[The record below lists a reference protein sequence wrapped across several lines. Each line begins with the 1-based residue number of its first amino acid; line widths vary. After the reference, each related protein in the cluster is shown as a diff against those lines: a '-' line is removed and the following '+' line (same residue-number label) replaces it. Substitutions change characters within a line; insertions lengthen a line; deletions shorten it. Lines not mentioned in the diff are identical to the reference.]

1 MSGKEN
7 RLTSIDELLDQRY
20 GKVGTEEREQFR
32 REAYAYCVGKVIYEA
47 RRREKMTQAQL
58 AEKIGT
64 NKTYISKIENGLIEP
79 GVGTFFRIIDALG
92 LRCEITEVVESSM

>member
-32 REAYAYCVGKVIYEA
+32 REAYAYCAGKVIYEA
-47 RRREKMTQAQL
+47 RRREKMTQTQL
-58 AEKIGT
+58 AEKIRRT
-64 NKTYISKIENGLIEP
+64 STTASPTAGLNAP
-79 GVGTFFRIIDALG
+79 
-92 LRCEITEVVESSM
+92 